1 MPLLGHRII
10 EAMIIVG
17 NAEDKSIYINM
28 FTNTCY
34 HTKPVVLGE
43 EKGARRMGVGI
54 RHRFFSIYTA
64 TLFELT

>member
-34 HTKPVVLGE
+34 HTKPVVFCYTYIRRGKRC
-43 EKGARRMGVGI
+43 EKNGCWN
-54 RHRFFSIYTA
+54 
-64 TLFELT
+64 